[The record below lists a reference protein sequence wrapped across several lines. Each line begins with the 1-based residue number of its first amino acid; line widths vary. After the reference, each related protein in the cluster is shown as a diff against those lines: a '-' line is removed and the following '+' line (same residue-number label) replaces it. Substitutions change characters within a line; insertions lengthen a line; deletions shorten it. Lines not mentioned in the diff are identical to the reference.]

1 MRLGCEGGVG
11 GRCQGRAR
19 QSRRSLAS
27 SDAAGLPAAAAAAAA
42 FSSRRASEPGSA
54 AAAPPAPDPS
64 CSWAAGPRLPSRGAR
79 GPGQRSPSAALPG
92 SSRQRRQRS
101 QALSSAYMAAPG
113 YLKKVLHQVKIDY
126 LGNHKRLTT
135 VDFIWFFKPLQ
146 WQREISQLLQH
157 DLEKN
162 YSGKQG
168 DGRLLTPLVRN
179 KQVYVPVAANL
190 AELSG
195 LELKQGAGCLSTFGD
210 SSIHTP
216 TKSRTR
222 QGCHSAGPNISD
234 NINFGSSSS
243 ITAFPILHRAADEKI
258 LNSDRLTLERQKLT
272 VCPVID
278 GEEHLRLLNFQHNF
292 ITRIQNISNLQ
303 HLVFLDLYDNQIEEI
318 SGLSTL
324 WSLRVLLLGKNRIKK
339 ISNLENLKNLDV
351 LDLHGNQIAKI
362 ENINH
367 LGELRVLNLAR
378 NLLSYVENLN
388 GLDSLTELNLRH
400 NQITSMKD
408 VDTLPCLQHLFL
420 SFNNISS
427 FDNVLCLADSSSL
440 SDITLDGNPIAQET
454 WYKNTI
460 LHHMM
465 QLRQLDMKRITEE
478 ERRMASVAARKE
490 EEKKRESHKQ
500 TLLKE
505 KKRLTIG
512 NIARQWEIQ
521 QNRVALVTSSDQDK
535 KDSDSCQING
545 SAAYV
550 FPEET
555 RSLDTI
561 LSNAVQG
568 LSGLDSYLV
577 EVEGD
582 TLYLYGSG
590 ALESLDRNWSVQTAG
605 TITTVSFMF
614 IEFDEIVQVL
624 PKLKIRFPNSVHL
637 KFKETNIVM
646 LQQFN
651 ALAQVRRME
660 QLTVD
665 PQGNPV
671 VNFTLWKYYVL
682 FRLNHFNLQK
692 INGTE
697 VTENDTVMAER
708 LFGILAY
715 VASSELPQYRLLSL
729 LGESRKKQFCYMLE
743 AKGKKSGIVSEES
756 NDSRRVGGENASQ
769 AILNY
774 TTREFHTE
782 KLEEI
787 KERKQFC
794 QTYIQDLVKEAADI
808 NMKNE
813 SLQKLWPQMFIELVR
828 DAVIEIR
835 NKNSYM
841 KLCLQRITDQK

>member
-1 MRLGCEGGVG
+1 MV
-11 GRCQGRAR
+11 
-19 QSRRSLAS
+19 
-27 SDAAGLPAAAAAAAA
+27 
-42 FSSRRASEPGSA
+42 
-54 AAAPPAPDPS
+54 PS
-64 CSWAAGPRLPSRGAR
+64 KCRPAR
-79 GPGQRSPSAALPG
+79 GPRV
-92 SSRQRRQRS
+92 
-101 QALSSAYMAAPG
+101 APG
-113 YLKKVLHQVKIDY
+113 PVNNCGLQLVIQTSS
-126 LGNHKRLTT
+126 LT
-135 VDFIWFFKPLQ
+135 DKSKPFEFRINKEQ
-146 WQREISQLLQH
+146 SSFHNRLLQH

-162 YSGKQG
+162 YSGRQG
-168 DGRLLTPLVRN
+168 DQRVLSPLVHN
-179 KQVYVPVAANL
+179 KQIYLPVPSSL
-190 AELSG
+190 TELSG
-195 LELKQGAGCLSTFGD
+195 LELKHNTGSLSGFGE
-210 SSIHTP
+210 SSVHMP
-216 TKSRTR
+216 VKSRSR
-222 QGCHSAGPNISD
+222 QSSHSVSSHASD
-234 NINFGSSSS
+234 NTNFGSSSS
-243 ITAFPILHRAADEKI
+243 VTLPVLQRTAEEKI

-278 GEEHLRLLNFQHNF
+278 GEDHLRLLNFQHNF

-303 HLVFLDLYDNQIEEI
+303 NLVFLDLYDNQIEEI

-324 WSLRVLLLGKNRIKK
+324 RSLRVLLLGKNRIKK

-351 LDLHGNQIAKI
+351 LDLHGNQ
-362 ENINH
+362 
-367 LGELRVLNLAR
+367 
-378 NLLSYVENLN
+378 
-388 GLDSLTELNLRH
+388 
-400 NQITSMKD
+400 KD
-408 VDTLPCLQHLFL
+408 VDTLPRLQRLFL

-427 FDNVLCLADSSSL
+427 FEDILCLADSSSL

-454 WYKNTI
+454 WYKHTV

-505 KKRLTIG
+505 KKRLTIC

-521 QNRVALVTSSDQDK
+521 QNRIALVDSLNQDK
-535 KDSDSCQING
+535 DNEPCQING

-550 FPEET
+550 FPEES

-561 LSNAVQG
+561 LSSAVQG
-568 LSGLDSYLV
+568 LSVLESHLV

-582 TLYLYGSG
+582 TLCLYGAG
-590 ALESLDRNWSVQTAG
+590 ALECLDRNWSVQTAG
-605 TITTVSFMF
+605 IIVTVSFIF

-624 PKLKIRFPNSVHL
+624 TKLKMKFPNSVHL
-637 KFKETNIVM
+637 KFKETNLVT

-651 ALAQVRRME
+651 ALAQMHHIE

-692 INGTE
+692 INGVK
-697 VTENDTVMAER
+697 VTENDIVMAER

-715 VASSELPQYRLLSL
+715 VASSELPHYRMLSL
-729 LGESRKKQFCYMLE
+729 FGESRRKQFHCLLE
-743 AKGKKSGIVSEES
+743 GKGKKSGLGSEES
-756 NDSRRVGGENASQ
+756 TNNRRNGGESTTRAT
-769 AILNY
+769 LNY
-774 TTREFHTE
+774 VTKDFHME

-787 KERKQFC
+787 KERKTFC
-794 QTYIQDLVKEAADI
+794 QTYVKKLVKEAADI

-841 KLCLQRITDQK
+841 KLCLQRITDQKQ

>member
-1 MRLGCEGGVG
+1 MMPSKCRP
-11 GRCQGRAR
+11 GR
-19 QSRRSLAS
+19 
-27 SDAAGLPAAAAAAAA
+27 
-42 FSSRRASEPGSA
+42 
-54 AAAPPAPDPS
+54 
-64 CSWAAGPRLPSRGAR
+64 GPR
-79 GPGQRSPSAALPG
+79 
-92 SSRQRRQRS
+92 
-101 QALSSAYMAAPG
+101 AAPG
-113 YLKKVLHQVKIDY
+113 PVNNCGLQLVIQTSSITDKS
-126 LGNHKRLTT
+126 
-135 VDFIWFFKPLQ
+135 KPFEFRINKEQ
-146 WQREISQLLQH
+146 SSFHNRLLQH

-162 YSGKQG
+162 YSGRQG
-168 DGRLLTPLVRN
+168 DQRVLSPLVRN
-179 KQVYVPVAANL
+179 KQVYLPVPSSL
-190 AELSG
+190 TELSG
-195 LELKQGAGCLSTFGD
+195 LELKQNTGSLSGFGET
-210 SSIHTP
+210 SIHTP
-216 TKSRTR
+216 TKSRSR
-222 QGCHSAGPNISD
+222 QSSHSISSHASD
-234 NINFGSSSS
+234 NTNFGSSSS
-243 ITAFPILHRAADEKI
+243 ITFPVLQRTAEEKI

-278 GEEHLRLLNFQHNF
+278 GEDHLRLLNFQHNC

-318 SGLSTL
+318 SGVSTL
-324 WSLRVLLLGKNRIKK
+324 RSLRVLLLGKNRIKK

-351 LDLHGNQIAKI
+351 LDLHGNQITKI
-362 ENINH
+362 ENISH
-367 LGELRVLNLAR
+367 LSELRVLNLAR
-378 NLLSYVENLN
+378 NLLTIVENLN

-400 NQITSMKD
+400 NQVSAIKD
-408 VDTLPCLQHLFL
+408 VDTLPHLQRLFL

-427 FDNVLCLADSSSL
+427 FEDILCLADSSSL

-454 WYKNTI
+454 WYKHTV

-490 EEKKRESHKQ
+490 EERKRESHKQ

-505 KKRLTIG
+505 KKRLTIC

-521 QNRVALVTSSDQDK
+521 QNRIALVASLNQDK
-535 KDSDSCQING
+535 DNEPCQING

-550 FPEET
+550 FPEES

-561 LSNAVQG
+561 LSSAVQG
-568 LSGLDSYLV
+568 LSVLESHLV

-582 TLYLYGSG
+582 TLCLYGAG
-590 ALESLDRNWSVQTAG
+590 ALECLDRNWSVQTAG
-605 TITTVSFMF
+605 IIVTVSFMF
-614 IEFDEIVQVL
+614 IEFDEIVQAL
-624 PKLKIRFPNSVHL
+624 TKLKIKFPNSVHL
-637 KFKETNIVM
+637 KFKETNLVT

-651 ALAQVRRME
+651 ALAQMHRIE

-671 VNFTLWKYYVL
+671 VNFSLWKYYVL

-692 INGTE
+692 INGVK
-697 VTENDTVMAER
+697 VTGNDIVMAER

-715 VASSELPQYRLLSL
+715 VASSELPHYRMLSL
-729 LGESRKKQFCYMLE
+729 IGESRRKQFHYLLE
-743 AKGKKSGIVSEES
+743 GKGKKSGIGSEES
-756 NDSRRVGGENASQ
+756 SDNRSGGESTTRAT
-769 AILNY
+769 LNY
-774 TTREFHTE
+774 MTKDFHME

-787 KERKQFC
+787 KERKTFC
-794 QTYIQDLVKEAADI
+794 QTYIENLVKEAADI

-841 KLCLQRITDQK
+841 KLCLQRITDQKQ

>member
-1 MRLGCEGGVG
+1 MVPSKCRP
-11 GRCQGRAR
+11 GR
-19 QSRRSLAS
+19 
-27 SDAAGLPAAAAAAAA
+27 
-42 FSSRRASEPGSA
+42 
-54 AAAPPAPDPS
+54 
-64 CSWAAGPRLPSRGAR
+64 GPR
-79 GPGQRSPSAALPG
+79 
-92 SSRQRRQRS
+92 
-101 QALSSAYMAAPG
+101 AAPG
-113 YLKKVLHQVKIDY
+113 PFDFRINKEPSSLH
-126 LGNHKRLTT
+126 NR
-135 VDFIWFFKPLQ
+135 
-146 WQREISQLLQH
+146 LLQH

-162 YSGKQG
+162 YSGRQG
-168 DGRLLTPLVRN
+168 DPRVLSPLVRN
-179 KQVYVPVAANL
+179 KQLYLPVPSAL
-190 AELSG
+190 TELSG
-195 LELKQGAGCLSTFGD
+195 LEFKQSTGSLSAFGE
-210 SSIHTP
+210 SSIHAKP
-216 TKSRTR
+216 RSR
-222 QGCHSAGPNISD
+222 QSSHSVSSHASD
-234 NINFGSSSS
+234 NVNFGSSSS
-243 ITAFPILHRAADEKI
+243 ITFPVLQRTAEEKI

-272 VCPVID
+272 VCPIID
-278 GEEHLRLLNFQHNF
+278 GEDHLRLLNFQHNF

-324 WSLRVLLLGKNRIKK
+324 RSLRVLLLGKNRIKK

-367 LGELRVLNLAR
+367 LSELRVLNLAR
-378 NLLSYVENLN
+378 NLLSIVENLN

-400 NQITSMKD
+400 NQVSAIKD
-408 VDTLPCLQHLFL
+408 VDTLPRLQRLFL

-427 FDNVLCLADSSSL
+427 FEDILCLADSSSL

-454 WYKNTI
+454 WYKHTV

-478 ERRMASVAARKE
+478 ERRMASIAARKE
-490 EEKKRESHKQ
+490 EERKRESHKQ
-500 TLLKE
+500 SLLKE
-505 KKRLTIG
+505 KKRLTIC

-521 QNRVALVTSSDQDK
+521 QNRIDLVASLNQDK
-535 KDSDSCQING
+535 DNQPCPING

-550 FPEET
+550 FPEES

-561 LSNAVQG
+561 LNSAVQG
-568 LSGLDSYLV
+568 LSVLESHLV
-577 EVEGD
+577 ELEGD

-590 ALESLDRNWSVQTAG
+590 ALECLDRNWSVQTAG
-605 TITTVSFMF
+605 TVVTVSFMF

-624 PKLKIRFPNSVHL
+624 TKMRIKFPNSVHL
-637 KFKETNIVM
+637 KFKETNLVT

-651 ALAQVRRME
+651 ALAHAHRIE

-692 INGTE
+692 INGIE
-697 VTENDTVMAER
+697 VTQDDVVMAER

-715 VASSELPQYRLLSL
+715 VASSELPRYRLLSSF
-729 LGESRKKQFCYMLE
+729 GESRMKQFSYLLE
-743 AKGKKSGIVSEES
+743 GKGKKSGTGNEES
-756 NDSRRVGGENASQ
+756 NDNRRAGRENTARATLS
-769 AILNY
+769 Y
-774 TTREFHTE
+774 VTKDFHME

-787 KERKQFC
+787 KERKTFC
-794 QTYIQDLVKEAADI
+794 QTYVKNLVKEAADI
-808 NMKNE
+808 HMKNE

-841 KLCLQRITDQK
+841 KLSLQRITDQKQ

>member
-1 MRLGCEGGVG
+1 LF
-11 GRCQGRAR
+11 
-19 QSRRSLAS
+19 L
-27 SDAAGLPAAAAAAAA
+27 
-42 FSSRRASEPGSA
+42 FSSNLQVNNCG
-54 AAAPPAPDPS
+54 
-64 CSWAAGPRLPSRGAR
+64 L
-79 GPGQRSPSAALPG
+79 QLVIQT
-92 SSRQRRQRS
+92 SSITDKSKPFEFRINKEQ
-101 QALSSAYMAAPG
+101 SSY
-113 YLKKVLHQVKIDY
+113 H
-126 LGNHKRLTT
+126 NR
-135 VDFIWFFKPLQ
+135 
-146 WQREISQLLQH
+146 LLQH

-162 YSGKQG
+162 YSGSRG
-168 DGRLLTPLVRN
+168 
-179 KQVYVPVAANL
+179 
-190 AELSG
+190 LS
-195 LELKQGAGCLSTFGD
+195 
-210 SSIHTP
+210 HV
-216 TKSRTR
+216 
-222 QGCHSAGPNISD
+222 
-234 NINFGSSSS
+234 SSS
-243 ITAFPILHRAADEKI
+243 ITFPVLQRTAEEKL

-272 VCPVID
+272 VCPIID
-278 GEEHLRLLNFQHNF
+278 GEDHLRLLNFQHNF

-324 WSLRVLLLGKNRIKK
+324 RSLRVLLLGKNRIKK

-351 LDLHGNQIAKI
+351 LDLHGNQITKI
-362 ENINH
+362 ENIGH
-367 LGELRVLNLAR
+367 LSELRVLNLAR
-378 NLLSYVENLN
+378 NLLTIVENLN

-400 NQITSMKD
+400 NQVSKD
-408 VDTLPCLQHLFL
+408 VDTLPRLQRLFL

-427 FDNVLCLADSSSL
+427 FEDILCLADSSSL

-454 WYKNTI
+454 WYKHTVV
-460 LHHMM
+460 HHMM

-490 EEKKRESHKQ
+490 EERKRESHKQ

-505 KKRLTIG
+505 KKRLTIC

-521 QNRVALVTSSDQDK
+521 QNRIALVASLNQDK
-535 KDSDSCQING
+535 DNEPCQING

-550 FPEET
+550 FPEES

-561 LSNAVQG
+561 LSSAVQG
-568 LSGLDSYLV
+568 LSVLESHLV

-582 TLYLYGSG
+582 TLCLYGAG
-590 ALESLDRNWSVQTAG
+590 ALECLDRNWSVQTAG
-605 TITTVSFMF
+605 IIVAVSFMF

-624 PKLKIRFPNSVHL
+624 TKLKIKFPNFVHL
-637 KFKETNIVM
+637 KFKETNLVM

-651 ALAQVRRME
+651 ALAQMHRIE

-682 FRLNHFNLQK
+682 FRLNHFHLQR
-692 INGTE
+692 INGVK
-697 VTENDTVMAER
+697 VTENDIVMAER

-715 VASSELPQYRLLSL
+715 VASSELPQYRMLSL
-729 LGESRKKQFCYMLE
+729 LGESRRKQFHYLLE
-743 AKGKKSGIVSEES
+743 GKGKKSGTGSEES
-756 NDSRRVGGENASQ
+756 SDNRRNGGESTTRAT
-769 AILNY
+769 LNY
-774 TTREFHTE
+774 TTKDFHME

-787 KERKQFC
+787 KERKTFC
-794 QTYIQDLVKEAADI
+794 QTYVENLVKEAADI

-841 KLCLQRITDQK
+841 KLCLQRITDQKQ

>member
-1 MRLGCEGGVG
+1 MVPSKCRP
-11 GRCQGRAR
+11 GR
-19 QSRRSLAS
+19 
-27 SDAAGLPAAAAAAAA
+27 
-42 FSSRRASEPGSA
+42 
-54 AAAPPAPDPS
+54 
-64 CSWAAGPRLPSRGAR
+64 GPRAAT
-79 GPGQRSPSAALPG
+79 GPVNNCGLQLVIQT
-92 SSRQRRQRS
+92 SSITDKSKPFEFRINKEQ
-101 QALSSAYMAAPG
+101 SSF
-113 YLKKVLHQVKIDY
+113 H
-126 LGNHKRLTT
+126 NR
-135 VDFIWFFKPLQ
+135 
-146 WQREISQLLQH
+146 LLQH

-162 YSGKQG
+162 YSGRQG
-168 DGRLLTPLVRN
+168 DQRVLSPLVRN
-179 KQVYVPVAANL
+179 KQVYLPVPSSL
-190 AELSG
+190 TELSG
-195 LELKQGAGCLSTFGD
+195 LELKQHTGSLSGF
-210 SSIHTP
+210 
-216 TKSRTR
+216 
-222 QGCHSAGPNISD
+222 D
-234 NINFGSSSS
+234 NRNFGSSSS
-243 ITAFPILHRAADEKI
+243 ITFPVLQRTAEEKI

-272 VCPVID
+272 VCPIID
-278 GEEHLRLLNFQHNF
+278 GEDHLRLLNFQHNF

-324 WSLRVLLLGKNRIKK
+324 RSLRVLLLGKNRIKK

-351 LDLHGNQIAKI
+351 LDLHGNQITKI
-362 ENINH
+362 ENISH
-367 LGELRVLNLAR
+367 LSELRVLNLAR
-378 NLLSYVENLN
+378 NLLTIAENLN

-400 NQITSMKD
+400 NQVSAIKD
-408 VDTLPCLQHLFL
+408 VDTLPRLQRLFL

-427 FDNVLCLADSSSL
+427 FEDILCLADSSSL

-454 WYKNTI
+454 WYKHTV

-490 EEKKRESHKQ
+490 EERKRESHKQ

-505 KKRLTIG
+505 KKRLTIC

-521 QNRVALVTSSDQDK
+521 QNRIALVASLNQDK
-535 KDSDSCQING
+535 DNEPCQING

-550 FPEET
+550 FPEES

-561 LSNAVQG
+561 LSSAVQG
-568 LSGLDSYLV
+568 LSVLESHLV

-582 TLYLYGSG
+582 TLCLYGAG
-590 ALESLDRNWSVQTAG
+590 ALECLDRNWSVQTAG
-605 TITTVSFMF
+605 IIVTVSFMF

-624 PKLKIRFPNSVHL
+624 TKLKTKFPNSVHL
-637 KFKETNIVM
+637 KFKETNLVM

-651 ALAQVRRME
+651 ALAQMHRIE

-671 VNFTLWKYYVL
+671 ANFTLWKYYVL
-682 FRLNHFNLQK
+682 FRLNHFNLQR
-692 INGTE
+692 INGVK
-697 VTENDTVMAER
+697 VTENDIVMAER

-715 VASSELPQYRLLSL
+715 VASSELPQYRMLSL
-729 LGESRKKQFCYMLE
+729 LGESRRKQFHYLLE
-743 AKGKKSGIVSEES
+743 GKGKKSGIGSEES
-756 NDSRRVGGENASQ
+756 GDNRKNGGESTTRAT
-769 AILNY
+769 LNY
-774 TTREFHTE
+774 TTKDLHME

-787 KERKQFC
+787 KERKTFC
-794 QTYIQDLVKEAADI
+794 QTYVENLVKEAAEI

-841 KLCLQRITDQK
+841 KLCLQRITDQKQ

>member
-1 MRLGCEGGVG
+1 MVPSKCRPGG
-11 GRCQGRAR
+11 AR
-19 QSRRSLAS
+19 
-27 SDAAGLPAAAAAAAA
+27 
-42 FSSRRASEPGSA
+42 
-54 AAAPPAPDPS
+54 
-64 CSWAAGPRLPSRGAR
+64 AGP
-79 GPGQRSPSAALPG
+79 
-92 SSRQRRQRS
+92 SSVNNCGLQLVIQT
-101 QALSSAYMAAPG
+101 SSVAER
-113 YLKKVLHQVKIDY
+113 
-126 LGNHKRLTT
+126 N
-135 VDFIWFFKPLQ
+135 KPFEFRINKDQ
-146 WQREISQLLQH
+146 SSFHNRLLQH

-168 DGRLLTPLVRN
+168 DGRFLTPLVRN

-190 AELSG
+190 ADLSG
-195 LELKQGAGCLSTFGD
+195 LELKQGSGYQSAFGD
-210 SSIHTP
+210 SSVHTP
-216 TKSRTR
+216 TKFRTR
-222 QGCHSAGPNISD
+222 QGCHSAGPSVSD
-234 NINFGSSSS
+234 NIHFGSNSSV
-243 ITAFPILHRAADEKI
+243 TAFPIPHRVADEKI

-278 GEEHLRLLNFQHNF
+278 GDEHLRLLNFQHNF

-324 WSLRVLLLGKNRIKK
+324 RSLRVLLLGKNRIKK

-378 NLLSYVENLN
+378 NLLSYIENLN

-420 SFNNISS
+420 SFNNISRS
-427 FDNVLCLADSSSL
+427 IYHCFQLIIIYINLLSWAFGHLSQPEPSPKLPFHRHLSGDFDNILCLADSSSL

-454 WYKNTI
+454 CYKNTI

-500 TLLKE
+500 MLLKE

-512 NIARQWEIQ
+512 NIAHQWEIQ
-521 QNRVALVTSSDQDK
+521 QNRVALITSSDQDK

-561 LSNAVQG
+561 LSDAVQG
-568 LSGLDSYLV
+568 LSVLDSHLV

-605 TITTVSFMF
+605 TVTTVSFMF

-624 PKLKIRFPNSVHL
+624 PKLKNRFPNSAHL
-637 KFKETNIVM
+637 KFKETNILM

-651 ALAQVRRME
+651 ALAQLRRIE

-671 VNFTLWKYYVL
+671 VHFTLWKYYVL

-692 INGTE
+692 INGSE
-697 VTENDTVMAER
+697 VTQNDTIMAER
-708 LFGILAY
+708 LFGILAF

-729 LGESRKKQFCYMLE
+729 LGESRKKQFCYLLE

-756 NDSRRVGGENASQ
+756 NDSRRVGGENANR
-769 AILNY
+769 AVLNY
-774 TTREFHTE
+774 TTKDFQTE
-782 KLEEI
+782 KFEEV
-787 KERKQFC
+787 KERKNFC

>member
-1 MRLGCEGGVG
+1 MVPSKFRPGGG
-11 GRCQGRAR
+11 GR
-19 QSRRSLAS
+19 
-27 SDAAGLPAAAAAAAA
+27 
-42 FSSRRASEPGSA
+42 
-54 AAAPPAPDPS
+54 
-64 CSWAAGPRLPSRGAR
+64 AGPSTVNNCGLHLVL
-79 GPGQRSPSAALPG
+79 QT
-92 SSRQRRQRS
+92 SSVAERNKPFEFRVNKDQ
-101 QALSSAYMAAPG
+101 SSF
-113 YLKKVLHQVKIDY
+113 H
-126 LGNHKRLTT
+126 NR
-135 VDFIWFFKPLQ
+135 
-146 WQREISQLLQH
+146 LLQH

-190 AELSG
+190 AALSG

-465 QLRQLDMKRITEE
+465 QLRQLDMKRITVRNFLKKYSSDAEE